1 MTLAHDE
8 AEVPARPWAL
18 FLGIL
23 VAVAAYFAGAW
34 LTYPADVD
42 PFRARRGLAV
52 TMLVATYWLTGAM
65 PLGAASLLP
74 LVLFPAL
81 AIQPMSLVANSYAD
95 PILWMFFGG
104 FVLARAI
111 ERFDL
116 HRRLA
121 LHVIAGIGVRP
132 RRLVLGFIV
141 AATVLSAWINNTATA
156 LMLMPIGVALVDRIA
171 KDGVLAPQHAR
182 RFSVGVM
189 LGIAYGCSIGGL
201 ASPIG
206 TPTNLVFFADSNYG
220 AMVKAGAPELSFA
233 TWMAVFAPMSAVLAL
248 ALWLMLTRWLHPLP
262 RLASEGAADA
272 IRSELRALGK
282 MSRAERRVL
291 LLFLATVTLW
301 ITRGNMGGVPGW
313 ESLVGLPRNHVT
325 DGTVAVGMAL
335 LAFVIPSG
343 QPARPTLMDWR
354 TAASIPWDMYFLLAG
369 GFAIAQSLDGTGLSR
384 ALSESLAPVMQ
395 GLDPLFALAVL
406 IVFTTILSEIAS
418 NTAIASLLMPVL
430 RATAGAAGLDPRA
443 LMLPAVLGSSFGFA
457 MPIATP
463 PNAVVFA
470 TGRVSLR
477 EMVRAGLAL
486 DVVCCAVLVGW
497 CYLVVFPWL
506 GISFDQVPAWA
517 K

>member
-1 MTLAHDE
+1 MTLQHDE
-8 AEVPARPWAL
+8 AEVPSRPWAL
-18 FLGIL
+18 VVGLLI
-23 VAVAAYFAGAW
+23 AIASYYAGAW
-34 LTYPADVD
+34 LTYPDDVD
-42 PFRARRGLAV
+42 PLRARRGLAV
-52 TMLVATYWLTGAM
+52 TMLVASYWLTGAM
-65 PLGAASLLP
+65 PLGASSLLP

-81 AIQPMSLVANSYAD
+81 AITPMSTVANSYAD

-121 LHVIAGIGVRP
+121 LHVITAVGLRP
-132 RRLVLGFIV
+132 RRLVLGFIA
-141 AATVLSAWINNTATA
+141 AATALSAWISNTATA
-156 LMLMPIGVALVDRIA
+156 LMLMPIGVALVDRLSRE
-171 KDGVLAPQHAR
+171 GVLDPQHAR

-206 TPTNLVFFADSNYG
+206 TPTNLVFFAESNYG
-220 AMVKAGAPELSFA
+220 AMVKAGAPDLSFA
-233 TWMAVFAPMSAVLAL
+233 TWVLIFAPLAAVLAV
-248 ALWLMLTRWLHPLP
+248 ALWLMLTRWLYPLP
-262 RLASEGAADA
+262 SVASAGAADA
-272 IRSELRALGK
+272 IRAELRALGR
-282 MSRAERRVL
+282 MSRAESRVL
-291 LLFLATVTLW
+291 LLFLATVVLW
-301 ITRGNMGGVPGW
+301 ITRGNMGGLPGW

-384 ALSESLAPVMQ
+384 AMSESLAPVMR
-395 GLDPLFALAVL
+395 GLDPLWALAVL
-406 IVFTTILSEIAS
+406 AVFATVLSEIAS

-470 TGRVSLR
+470 TGKVSLR
-477 EMVRAGLAL
+477 DMVRAGIVL
-486 DVVCCAVLVGW
+486 DVLCCVCLVAW
-497 CYLVVFPWL
+497 CYLVVFPVL
-506 GISFDQVPAWA
+506 GIVFGQVPAWA